1 MERRPA
7 PEKPDIREKGAPRDG
22 QPQVS
27 DRRLFMQLLV
37 FTGCPDPAPLIHRLG
52 SLPAPAVLYEDLN
65 DPHGVALLT
74 MSEDPA
80 FFVTTLRQMLGESPF
95 ASLELKPGMTMF
107 GRSYSL
113 GYEPDLEET
122 LFHRPRRTAL
132 NAAWPWVVWYPLR
145 RRGSFAKL
153 PAEEQRAILG
163 EHGTIGR
170 AFGEA
175 DYAHDIRLAC
185 HGLDTHDNDFV
196 IGLTGRELHPLSA
209 IVQTM
214 RTTRQTSEF
223 LESLGPFF
231 IGRAAWKSPLR

>member
-37 FTGCPDPAPLIHRLG
+37 FTGCPDPSPLIHRLG

-80 FFVTTLRQMLGESPF
+80 FFITTLRQMLGESPF

-122 LFHRPRRTAL
+122 LFHRPKRTAL
-132 NAAWPWVVWYPLR
+132 NPAWPWVVWYPLR

-185 HGLDTHDNDFV
+185 HGLDTNDNDFV

>member
-1 MERRPA
+1 MERRPP
-7 PEKPDIREKGAPRDG
+7 PEKPDIREKGAARDG

-27 DRRLFMQLLV
+27 ERRLFMQLLV
-37 FTGCPDPAPLIHRLG
+37 FTGCTDTA
-52 SLPAPAVLYEDLN
+52 SLPMFARSWPNPCVLYADLN

-80 FFVTTLRQMLGESPF
+80 FFINTLRPALNELPF
-95 ASLELKPGMTMF
+95 SKLMLKPELTMF
-107 GRSYSL
+107 GRTYSL
-113 GYEPDLEET
+113 GYEPDLQET
-122 LFHRPRRTAL
+122 LFARPKKTAL
-132 NAAWPWVVWYPLR
+132 NREWPWAVWYPLR
-145 RRGSFAKL
+145 RRGSFARL
-153 PAEEQRAILG
+153 PAEEQKAILG

-196 IGLTGRELHPLSA
+196 IGLTGRDLHPLSA
-209 IVQTM
+209 IVQAM
-214 RTTRQTSEF
+214 RTTRQTSEY

-231 IGRAAWKSPLR
+231 VGRAVWQSPM